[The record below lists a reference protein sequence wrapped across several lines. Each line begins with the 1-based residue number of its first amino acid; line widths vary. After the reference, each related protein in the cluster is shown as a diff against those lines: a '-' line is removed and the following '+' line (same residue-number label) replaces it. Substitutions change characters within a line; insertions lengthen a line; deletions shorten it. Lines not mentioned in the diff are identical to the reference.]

1 MGISGGP
8 YIVRDSSLILDLDAS
23 DANSNYRT
31 DGRIWND
38 LSGNNNSGSIING
51 VALNNDSY
59 GSFIFNGTNSYML
72 LPANF
77 FNHDAGTP
85 FTVSLWFKTSTAGI
99 ILGQQDTSSPNSA
112 SGYNPAIYTDTNGKI
127 RTSCFWGGSTT
138 NQSVSAL
145 SVTDNAWHNITV
157 TFVSSSQISYLDGN
171 SFATLAKTQTTY
183 AATYYYLIGAGTWT
197 GWPSVASNPYFS
209 GSVANMLFYNRALSA
224 AEVQA
229 NYRQFQSRFDLITS
243 NIITYV
249 TLNQAT
255 AIGIFNNDG
264 IEFSNIIVG
273 YPSYALA
280 NAFVLVNE
288 QSTI

>member
-99 ILGQQDTSSPNSA
+99 ILGQQNTASPNSA
-112 SGYNPAIYTDTNGKI
+112 SAYTPAIYIDSSGKI
-127 RTSCFWGGSTT
+127 RTSCFWGGTTT
-138 NQSVSAL
+138 NNSVSTL
-145 SVTDNAWHNITV
+145 NVTDNAWHNITV
-157 TFVSSSQISYLDGN
+157 TFASNSQISYLDGN
-171 SFATLAKTQTTY
+171 SFGTLSKTQTTY
-183 AATYYYLIGAGTWT
+183 ASVYYYFIGT
-197 GWPSVASNPYFS
+197 GAWVDWPFPVLSPFFS
-209 GSVANMLFYNRALSA
+209 GSIANMLFYNRALSTT
-224 AEVQA
+224 EVQA
-229 NYRQFQSRFDLITS
+229 NYNQFQSRFSSTTS

-255 AIGIFNNDG
+255 AIGVFNDS
-264 IEFSNIIVG
+264 IEFSNIVVG
-273 YPSYALA
+273 YPSYASA

-288 QSTI
+288 

>member
-8 YIVRDSSLILDLDAS
+8 NIVRDSSLILDLDAS

-77 FNHDAGTP
+77 FNHNAGTP

-99 ILGQQDTSSPNSA
+99 ILGQQNTNSPTSA
-112 SGYNPAIYTDTNGKI
+112 SGYTPAIYTDSNGKI
-127 RTSCFWGGSTT
+127 RTSCFWGGVET
-138 NQSVSAL
+138 NQSISTL
-145 SVTDNAWHNITV
+145 TVTDNTWHNITV
-157 TFVSSSQISYLDGN
+157 TFASNSQISYLDGN
-171 SFATLAKTQTTY
+171 SFATLSKTQTTY
-183 AATYYYLIGAGTWT
+183 ASVYYYFIGTGAWV
-197 GWPSVASNPYFS
+197 GWPNLGVSPFFS
-209 GSVANMLFYNRALSA
+209 GSIANMLFYNRALSA
-224 AEVQA
+224 TEVQA
-229 NYRQFQSRFDLITS
+229 NYNQFQSRFSLVTS

-255 AIGIFNNDG
+255 AIGVFNDS
-264 IEFSNIIVG
+264 IEFSNIVVG
-273 YPSYALA
+273 YPSYASA

-288 QSTI
+288 